1 MAKTEDRACASTSS
15 FSVVMVVVVVESYYR
30 LEID

>member
-15 FSVVMVVVVVESYYR
+15 FSVVMVVVVESYYR